1 MKNCTIFLLIAF
13 CLKLS
18 YCLGQ
23 AEVKLNDKDGMVL
36 SYKKG
41 KYFGE
46 RYDEYCKTTFDIY
59 KVVGIVENKNQDKAA
74 FVVAVLGF
82 EGKTCN
88 KIYNDNGPS
97 GGEIIDKIY
106 TLDIPGQTTHKS
118 QYWVNKVVHL
128 LPGDKMEATGYVEVK
143 KGEPCPD
150 AESNPY
156 FTYEL
161 FSGANNNETANSE
174 KVPANSIVEQPES
187 KKVSYSELIVGK
199 WTRIHLMNTSGV
211 DDDLSEPGYYD
222 EYRANGQLI
231 HANAV
236 ENDES
241 WDYHWSINGNII
253 NMKSV
258 YGPSHNEIL
267 FLDDNK
273 LAIKT
278 DWGNGKYAVET
289 YKRVKDKPGKKAR

>member
-18 YCLGQ
+18 HCLAQ
-23 AEVKLNDKDGMVL
+23 NQTTLYDKDGMVL

-59 KVVGIVENKNQDKAA
+59 KVIGFVENKNQDKAA

-118 QYWVNKVVHL
+118 QYWVNRVVHL
-128 LPGDKMEATGYVEVK
+128 LPGEKMEATGYVEVK
-143 KGEPCPD
+143 KGDPCPD
-150 AESNPY
+150 AESSPY

-161 FSGANNNETANSE
+161 ISEANKVNNNKGDEVTESKAVESE
-174 KVPANSIVEQPES
+174 SKYRSFILGTWKFVRKSYHDENDKEIVETDISNVYQIQSDGKCIQLFEGKRYDNIWELSGNELRIKYQDGNTAYYEILEINEKKMILQGASES
-187 KKVSYSELIVGK
+187 VMGF
-199 WTRIHLMNTSGV
+199 
-211 DDDLSEPGYYD
+211 
-222 EYRANGQLI
+222 
-231 HANAV
+231 
-236 ENDES
+236 
-241 WDYHWSINGNII
+241 II
-253 NMKSV
+253 NT
-258 YGPSHNEIL
+258 
-267 FLDDNK
+267 F
-273 LAIKT
+273 IKQ
-278 DWGNGKYAVET
+278 
-289 YKRVKDKPGKKAR
+289 